1 MYTINNLFS
10 QPKGKKDRIDKIVI
24 PAIQRDYVQ
33 GLKEYSSKFDK
44 FLDVLFHCL
53 IGNNTISLDFIYG
66 YFSNGIF
73 NPIDGQQRITTLA
86 LLYYYI
92 VTIRQKKYDNNIFK
106 HISYETRETATK
118 FCELLGQQQ
127 FTEYLNKNLNEYNI
141 STSIKNYHQYY
152 DIYDYDLTIDSII
165 NALEKIEEKYNKYFI
180 NHTNNGI
187 DILFD
192 NINFNILPMENFS
205 LSDDLYI
212 KMNGRGK
219 QLSNF
224 DNFKADYFKWLEENI
239 LNAEDIKIKFNTQY
253 IDIFWD
259 FAVENNKDKLPDPES
274 LFFRFINRFIIAKN
288 DLSQNIIPDNF
299 INDSEDLSYI
309 YNSFEIYKNCFDN
322 QNNHNSFINLLDNLT
337 KINNIDDFFQPIWN
351 IDENNSS
358 KKFSIFDKLTYKDRF
373 VYNNIMLFFEQEN
386 CITYI
391 NEAKKYSRIIWNIT
405 EQYFTL
411 NEVAK
416 NSYITAVNGMQ
427 KLVDIKYW
435 DNIYKSFKEINI
447 NNIESHMEFIVK
459 DEQIKC
465 QYIIKNNEYE
475 EIFKELESLKYLHGI
490 LGFLLNEKTLE
501 INDNVISIS
510 KIIFSNQNEYKLFV
524 RALISQID
532 NINIIKTNT
541 YKPSNRIKQLINS
554 NKFRNIAKKILES
567 INSESEIQNILTN
580 LIKTS
585 SCLKID
591 NIKEYKYFTA
601 LCSHESL
608 YREENNINKYKIHL
622 TDNSYWL
629 MKNDYVMATTTHM
642 RSYCPVRYK
651 LINGLKIIA
660 SVIKEN
666 NNTQHYTKRNEDIYF
681 LQNKFHLKFELNN
694 IYINDY
700 NPNHKISIHKFYD
713 INANN
718 IDGKVLG
725 LYDYI
730 IDYSKDFIELQNFFN
745 DNKEL
750 FKDIITNGNILCY
763 INPFDN
769 YVK

>member
-1 MYTINNLFS
+1 MNMNINNINDIKVVTKTS
-10 QPKGKKDRIDKIVI
+10 NINQIKI
-24 PAIQRDYVQ
+24 PMIQRDYVQ
-33 GLKEYSSKFDK
+33 GLNEKKLES
-44 FLDVLFHCL
+44 FLNTL
-53 IGNNTISLDFIYG
+53 IDTLENNKTFSLNFIYG
-66 YFSNGIF
+66 NINEDGIF
-73 NPIDGQQRITTLA
+73 EPIDGQQRLTTLA
-86 LLYYYI
+86 LLTFYLYCRKENTTIKNNPFTYI
-92 VTIRQKKYDNNIFK
+92 TYATRQSAK
-106 HISYETRETATK
+106 R
-118 FCELLGQQQ
+118 FCELLADDELKGK
-127 FTEYLNKNLNEYNI
+127 FEYNKIPSNVIKENPKYFSEYDEDITISAMINTLNKIHKLIGERYNI
-141 STSIKNYHQYY
+141 NELFKN
-152 DIYDYDLTIDSII
+152 I
-165 NALEKIEEKYNKYFI
+165 N
-180 NHTNNGI
+180 
-187 DILFD
+187 
-192 NINFNILPMENFS
+192 NINFHIFPMESFD

-219 QLSNF
+219 QLSSF
-224 DNFKADYFKWLEENI
+224 DNFKADYFKWLEENKI
-239 LNAEDIKIKFNTQY
+239 DNAQNIQNKFNNEY

-259 FAVENNKDKLPDPES
+259 FAFENSKNTEALPDPES

-447 NNIESHMEFIVK
+447 NDIESHMEFIVK

-713 INANN
+713 INAND

-745 DNKEL
+745 DNKEH